1 MSDHSDQAG
10 DAAARSMMD
19 NLYWWGIP
27 SLFRAAIADN
37 PDDLDI
43 ALVGVPHSTGNG
55 TTERDQHL
63 GPRAVRHVS
72 ANMRRAHMRYGFYP
86 LETGCIGDIGDVPL
100 PEANNN
106 EACIKAITS
115 FFRQIAATGARPVS
129 IGGDHSIT
137 GGILRAISGP
147 DSRLTNG
154 GKVALLHLDA
164 HTDTFESL
172 DHFLGAKD
180 SAAHW
185 ASFCAREGLI
195 DAKTSIQ
202 VGLRGNTRTLDWL
215 KPSYDLG
222 YQVVTMDEYKELGL
236 QQVIKKI
243 KSTLGDNPVYI
254 TFDLDC
260 LDPTIAPAVSNLEPG
275 CNGFSVDEAI
285 SLIQSVKGLNVI
297 GGDIV
302 CLMPT
307 KDNPNN
313 ITSMV
318 AGSIAFEI
326 MSQIAW
332 KMKTES
338 K

>member
-1 MSDHSDQAG
+1 MSDHSHQSS
-10 DAAARSMMD
+10 DAASRAMMD

-37 PDDLDI
+37 SADLDI

-86 LETGCIGDIGDVPL
+86 LETGRIGDIGDVPL

-115 FFRQIAATGARPVS
+115 FFRQIDAAGARPVS

-172 DHFLGAKD
+172 EHFLGAKD

-185 ASFCAREGLI
+185 ASYLVHEGHV
-195 DAKTSIQ
+195 DASRSLQI
-202 VGLRGNTRTLDWL
+202 GLRGNARRLDWL
-215 KPSYDLG
+215 EPSHRLG
-222 YQVVTMDEYKELGL
+222 YEVITMEDYRQMAFQDAVAKIRS
-236 QQVIKKI
+236 VI
-243 KSTLGDNPVYI
+243 GDMPVYI

-260 LDPTIAPAVSNLEPG
+260 LDPTVAPAVSNIEPG
-275 CNGFSVDEAI
+275 VAGFGIDEAI
-285 SLIQSVKGLNVI
+285 GLVQAVKGMNVI
-297 GGDIV
+297 GGDVV

-307 KDNPNN
+307 KDSPNN
-313 ITSMV
+313 ITAMV
-318 AGSIAFEI
+318 AASVAYEI
-326 MSQIAW
+326 LSQITWHKHAG
-332 KMKTES
+332 
-338 K
+338 